1 MRLNFNFDRKFI
13 DSIHFFHKVYSLMS
27 ERVRERK
34 RENTALLIVEFENNL
49 IRFLKFLD

>member
-1 MRLNFNFDRKFI
+1 
-13 DSIHFFHKVYSLMS
+13 MS